1 MSGLYPWIGYQ
12 ATERVSAWTAA
23 GYGTG
28 SLRLTPAG
36 SLPLETGL
44 SMGMAAAGARG
55 ELIGNGAGGFGL
67 AIKTDALWVGT
78 ATDGVDHPAGRMS
91 ATHASV
97 TRMRAGLESSRETR
111 LAGTL
116 VTPSAEV
123 GLRRDG
129 GDAETGF
136 GVDMGGL
143 YRHRTAGTLAFAAA
157 WLRAVGVR
165 YRGFPISSA
174 WRLAPWSCVCRIWI
188 SPGTST
194 GRPAW
199 LLTVL

>member
-97 TRMRAGLESSRETR
+97 TRMLGWARKLAGDVAV
-111 LAGTL
+111 AGTL

-143 YRHRTAGTLAFAAA
+143 YRHRTAGT
-157 WLRAVGVR
+157 GTT
-165 YRGFPISSA
+165 
-174 WRLAPWSCVCRIWI
+174 PWS
-188 SPGTST
+188 
-194 GRPAW
+194 
-199 LLTVL
+199 